1 MNTEAGRPVPADPDE
16 RLRLGVLGTWTDDYR
31 GKRTMTLA
39 EDGAGWMVVE
49 LEGLSA
55 TLFAERLRFEMVWSV
70 ENGCLKKQTVGG
82 EPADKVNLIV
92 KTMGDRV
99 VEKIEEISED
109 RLVLLDPD
117 GKTRYTWARVR

>member
-1 MNTEAGRPVPADPDE
+1 
-16 RLRLGVLGTWTDDYR
+16 
-31 GKRTMTLA
+31 MTLA